1 MHNGITYVWARI
13 SRTKEEAAESGPK
26 EHPSSKLE
34 SFTIELEVNAFCYGA
49 WLLLST
55 QAECFVFG
63 EIRGLEAMDLIN

>member
-1 MHNGITYVWARI
+1 MNPGSLTPEHMHNGITYVWARI

-49 WLLLST
+49 SPLRLSVL
-55 QAECFVFG
+55 CLV
-63 EIRGLEAMDLIN
+63 RLEG